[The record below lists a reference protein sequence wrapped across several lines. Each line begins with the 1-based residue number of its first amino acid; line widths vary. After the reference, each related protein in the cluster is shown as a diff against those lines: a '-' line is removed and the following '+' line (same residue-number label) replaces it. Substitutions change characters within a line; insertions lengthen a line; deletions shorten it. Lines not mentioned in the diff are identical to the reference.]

1 MTVNFEK
8 LLADFACECGR
19 VHSSEV
25 KKVVMAPGVLP
36 ELPSVIAEMGDYK
49 HLIMICDDNTYAVA
63 GERVEKLLALDQII
77 RLNPD
82 HLHANERAVG
92 EVQEKMNAEVD
103 LFVAVGSGTIHD
115 ITRYVAYHRGVPF
128 VSVPTAAS
136 VDGYVSNVAAMTWN
150 GAKKTMTACAPIAMV
165 ADIDIIAEA
174 PMRLTA
180 SGVGDM
186 LGKYTSL
193 LDWKVGH
200 ALTGEYYCPHIVSL
214 VEEALAN
221 VRDSIGALQSRDRD
235 AITSLMYGLV
245 LSGVA
250 MQHTGIS
257 RPASGSEHHISHFI
271 EMTIPAEICDALH
284 GEKVGV
290 GLMLVS
296 RLYHAFAALSDEE
309 IAKRLSDYQKA
320 DDDFINEKFGSLA
333 GEIFKENAKDC
344 AEGVT
349 TAQVLAILPE
359 LRAWIAELPKPDA
372 LGAMLDTCGACKTL
386 KDIDLSEK
394 EMIPALYAVAP
405 LVRNRLTLMRLLT
418 CFDFA

>member
-1 MTVNFEK
+1 MKVEFDT
-8 LLADFACECGR
+8 LLADFACACGK

-25 KKVVMAPGVLP
+25 DKIVMYPGALP
-36 ELPSVIAEMGDYK
+36 ELPSVIAEMGKFK
-49 HLIMICDDNTYAVA
+49 HIIMICDDNTYAVA
-63 GERVEKLLALDQII
+63 GNRVEKMIACDQVIQLD
-77 RLNPD
+77 PY

-92 EVQEKMNAEVD
+92 EVQEKLNKEVD
-103 LFVAVGSGTIHD
+103 LLVAVGSGTIHD

-128 VSVPTAAS
+128 ISVPTAAS

-200 ALTGEYYCPHIVSL
+200 ALTGEYYCEHIVSL
-214 VEEALAN
+214 VEQALLN
-221 VRDSIGALQSRDRD
+221 VRDSVEKLQARDRD

-271 EMTIPAEICDALH
+271 EMTIPAEVCDALH

-309 IAKRLSDYQKA
+309 IAARLKDYKKA
-320 DDDFINEKFGSLA
+320 DDAFVNEKFGALA

-349 TAQVLAILPE
+349 AEQVLAILPE
-359 LRAWIAELPKPDA
+359 LRAWIAELPKPDQLAA
-372 LGAMLDTCGACKTL
+372 LLDACGACKTL
-386 KDIDLSEK
+386 EDIDLSEA
-394 EMIPALYAVAP
+394 EMLPELYAVAP

-418 CFDFA
+418 CFEF